1 MTKDIAKLVA
11 EMEINLEDLK
21 LSNEII
27 SGIQAGI
34 INRDEL
40 LNFLENS
47 NLPPKV
53 ISKLYKQAEEL

>member
-1 MTKDIAKLVA
+1 
-11 EMEINLEDLK
+11 MEINLEEPK
-21 LSNEII
+21 LSSEIV
-27 SGIQAGI
+27 SGIQVGS

>member
-1 MTKDIAKLVA
+1 
-11 EMEINLEDLK
+11 MEINLEDPK